1 LVRAEPHRCPPNALP
16 RNITTLLTQIKW
28 GLDFIRQCAHAPGT
42 LRVRMAPSTP
52 WMTNAVA
59 NSDSPKVLAVIPARH
74 ASSRFPGKP
83 LAAIAGKP
91 MIQHVIERVRQA
103 QLVSRVVVAT
113 DDARIQ
119 SAVEAF
125 GGEAIL
131 TRRDHAT
138 GTDRVAEIAAHVPAD
153 IYLNVQG
160 DEPLID
166 PATIDALILALVE
179 DESVQ
184 IAGSCTGIHQA
195 SDIMDP
201 NITKV
206 VRDFDGNAL
215 YFSRAPIPWVRDRNE
230 SVTAR
235 HWKHIGMYAFRRDAL
250 LDFPTLPPGELERL
264 EQLEQLR
271 WLENGYRIRIV
282 ETEYDAVSVDV
293 PADIDRVEKLIS
305 GSSGN

>member
-1 LVRAEPHRCPPNALP
+1 MANAESV
-16 RNITTLLTQIKW
+16 Q
-28 GLDFIRQCAHAPGT
+28 
-42 LRVRMAPSTP
+42 
-52 WMTNAVA
+52 
-59 NSDSPKVLAVIPARH
+59 VLAVIPARH
-74 ASSRFPGKP
+74 ASSRFPGKA

-91 MIQHVIERVRQA
+91 MIQHVVERVRRA

-113 DDARIQ
+113 DDAGIRG
-119 SAVEAF
+119 AVEAF
-125 GGEAIL
+125 GAEAIL

-138 GTDRVAEIAAHVPAD
+138 GTDRVAEVATHLPAE
-153 IYLNVQG
+153 IYVNVQG

-166 PATIDALILALVE
+166 PGTIDALISAMLE
-179 DESVQ
+179 DEAVR
-184 IAGSCTGIHQA
+184 IAGPCVAIAHA
-195 SDIMDP
+195 NDIMDP

-230 SVTAR
+230 SVAAR
-235 HWKHIGMYAFRRDAL
+235 HWKHIGLYAFRRDAL

-282 ETEYDAVSVDV
+282 ETGYDAVSVDV
-293 PADIDRVEKLIS
+293 PADIERVEKLLAS
-305 GSSGN
+305 LGDR